1 MVKVEAKRQMNIMN
15 CWTRTIL
22 VVWLV
27 ALSSGC
33 GMFEPKPT
41 SIAANLTASQGLN
54 PDPNN
59 RPSPLVVRIYEL
71 GSLSGFEQADF
82 NTLWRNQDS
91 LGQDLK
97 GRHEVIIKPGD
108 EQLLEREVKTD
119 ALYVGVLAA
128 YRRIEVARWRASL
141 ELELNERNA
150 FHIQLD
156 DLAVTVK
163 VVED

>member
-1 MVKVEAKRQMNIMN
+1 MVQAVAKRQLNSMNF
-15 CWTRTIL
+15 WTRAIL

-27 ALSSGC
+27 ALCSGC

-59 RPSPLVVRIYEL
+59 RPSPLTVRIYEL

-82 NTLWRNQDS
+82 NTLWKNQDS
-91 LGQDLK
+91 LGPDLK
-97 GRHEVIIKPGD
+97 NRHEVTIKPGG
-108 EQLLEREVKTD
+108 ELLLEEKVKPD
-119 ALYVGVLAA
+119 ALYLGVLAA

-141 ELELNERNA
+141 ELELNERNEI
-150 FHIQLD
+150 HIQLD
-156 DLAVTVK
+156 DLAMTVK
-163 VVED
+163 VEED